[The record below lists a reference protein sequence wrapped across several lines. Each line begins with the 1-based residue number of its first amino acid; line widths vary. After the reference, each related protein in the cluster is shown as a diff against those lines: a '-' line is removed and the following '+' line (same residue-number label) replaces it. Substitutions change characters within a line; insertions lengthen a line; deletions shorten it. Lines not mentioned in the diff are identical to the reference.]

1 MSLLNRLTFGIGN
14 KLPVTLQIEAAECGL
29 ACLAMVAGY
38 HGHHIDLATLRSRFP
53 VSLKGAGLARV
64 MEVAQ
69 RLDLGARAI
78 KLDLDRLDQLRAPCI
93 LHWNFN
99 HFVVLREVSGKTVT
113 IHDPAQGVRK
123 LSLDEVSRA
132 FTGVALELWP
142 ASGFKLREATPT
154 VKLRELLGP
163 VVGLWRSLGHILLL
177 ALVLEIFALASPFFL
192 QWVIDE
198 VIVSADHDLLTVLAL
213 SFGLLLM
220 MQQATSAIRA
230 WALMYF
236 GTTLNMQWRA
246 NVFTHLLSLPAQY
259 FERRHLGDVVSRFG
273 AVDMIQQTFTTS
285 FLSVVIDGLM
295 TVVTLA
301 VMFIY
306 SWKLALIALSTM
318 LLYALLR
325 ALWYVPL
332 RRATEEQI
340 VHTAKQ
346 QSHFLETLRGVK
358 TIKLFNRQSERRSGW
373 LTLLVG
379 QVNAGLRV
387 QKLQLLYQQL
397 NGLLFGLEG
406 LVIIWL
412 GARLVMDGQF
422 TIGVLMAFNVYKGQ
436 FDSRVGSL
444 IDKFFEIKM
453 LQLQGERLA
462 DIVFAKPESDVSLRH
477 VPGEADNLVA
487 SIETERL
494 AFRHA
499 DGEPLVL
506 DGVSLKIEPGE
517 SVAIVGPSGCGKTTL
532 INVLLGVL
540 VPTAGIVRIGG
551 VDVERLGLERLRT
564 LVGTVLQDDV
574 LFAGSIADNI
584 SFFDPQADLCR
595 VAECAQLAAVHAD
608 IVAMPMGYNTLVGD
622 MGTVLS
628 GGQKQRVLLARALY
642 KRPKILILDEATSH
656 LDVECEQQVNAA
668 VSMLQ
673 ITRLIVAHRPQTIA
687 SASRVIVLSGGKI
700 VLDQPTSASGANS
713 IALAG
718 QAVSAQVPPV
728 QTTSTQTTSMQ
739 AALAQPATL
748 TVPTSLGPAA
758 VDRSVPG
765 ITECEPAAERG

>member
-1 MSLLNRLTFGIGN
+1 MSLLDRLSFGIGN
-14 KLPVTLQIEAAECGL
+14 KLPMTLQTEAAECGL

-38 HGHHIDLATLRSRFP
+38 HGHHVDLATLRGHFP
-53 VSLKGAGLARV
+53 VSLKGVGLDCV
-64 MEVAQ
+64 IKVAQ
-69 RLDLGARAI
+69 RT
-78 KLDLDRLDQLRAPCI
+78 PCI

-99 HFVVLREVSGKTVT
+99 HFVVLREVSNKTVT

-123 LSLDEVSRA
+123 LSFDAVSRA

-142 ASGFKLREATPT
+142 ASGFKPREAPPT
-154 VKLRELLGP
+154 VKLRALLGP
-163 VVGLWRSLGHILLL
+163 VSGLSRSLGQILLL
-177 ALVLEIFALASPFFL
+177 AFALEIFTLASPFFL

-198 VIVSADHDLLTVLAL
+198 VIISADRDLLTVLAL
-213 SFGLLLM
+213 GFGLLLL

-236 GTTLNMQWRA
+236 GTTLNVQWRA
-246 NVFTHLLSLPAQY
+246 NVFTHLLSLPVQY

-273 AVDMIQQTFTTS
+273 AVDTIQQTLTTS
-285 FLSVVIDGLM
+285 FLSAVIDGLM
-295 TVVTLA
+295 TIVTLA
-301 VMFIY
+301 MMFIY
-306 SWKLALIALSTM
+306 SRKLGLIALGTM

-325 ALWYVPL
+325 ALWYLPL

-346 QSHFLETLRGVK
+346 QSHFLETVRGVK
-358 TIKLFNRQSERRSGW
+358 TIKLFNRQNERRSGW
-373 LTLLVG
+373 LTLLVE
-379 QVNAGLRV
+379 QINAGLHA

-412 GARLVMDGQF
+412 GARFVMDGQF
-422 TIGVLMAFNVYKGQ
+422 TVGVLMAFNAYKGQ

-444 IDKFFEIKM
+444 IDKFFEVKM

-462 DIVFAKPESDVSLRH
+462 DIVLAQPDPDASLRQ
-477 VPGEADNLVA
+477 VPGESDNLVA
-487 SIETERL
+487 SIETDQL
-494 AFRHA
+494 AFRYA
-499 DGEPLVL
+499 EGEPLVL
-506 DGVSLKIEPGE
+506 DGVSLKIESGE

-540 VPTAGIVRIGG
+540 APTSGVIRIGG
-551 VDVERLGLERLRT
+551 VDVDRLGIDRLRT

-584 SFFDPQADLCR
+584 SFFDPKADPR
-595 VAECAQLAAVHAD
+595 WVAECAQIAAVHAD

-642 KRPKILILDEATSH
+642 KRPKILVLDEATSH
-656 LDVECEQQVNAA
+656 LDVQREQQVNAA
-668 VSMLQ
+668 VGELQ
-673 ITRLIVAHRPQTIA
+673 MTRLIVAHRLETIA
-687 SASRVIVLSGGKI
+687 SASRVVVLNGGKI
-700 VLDQPTSASGANS
+700 ALDRPAPAPAAPAQAATPQAASVAPVPSASA
-713 IALAG
+713 A
-718 QAVSAQVPPV
+718 SA
-728 QTTSTQTTSMQ
+728 SC
-739 AALAQPATL
+739 A
-748 TVPTSLGPAA
+748 PAA
-758 VDRSVPG
+758 TDSPAS
-765 ITECEPAAERG
+765 EPAVGW